1 MSASDLA
8 TQRAKRGKARVP
20 RRALA
25 GIVCADPGGPTS
37 RTSRYIAVAWI
48 AAVVAA
54 LLILASAVAAAA
66 TPVRA
71 TSFVERDSITIGDPL
86 LFTLVVDTD
95 SGYRV
100 VDPGVV
106 GGTGGFELRETLRPE
121 LQELGAG
128 GTRHIF
134 RYRITAFSLGDHT
147 IPPIDVTYQDPAG
160 GRGVARTEGLT
171 VQVRSVV
178 RDGEDTRDIKPLK
191 PQLDLADPLAAAG
204 AALRALSY
212 LLVVRTAAVIVLD
225 RRRASA
231 AATTPLT
238 PAEHAL
244 GELRRIASLRL
255 PEQGRFADHYELV
268 SRCLRRYAREEFG
281 ITAAARTPREL
292 RSEMSRAAVPA
303 EESSAL
309 DAALVE
315 SEHVRFGRVAI
326 RPEDAQRTVRRAA
339 VAIAA
344 ARDRSAPPDVGQAEP
359 TQAAAPVGRK

>member
-8 TQRAKRGKARVP
+8 TPLRGPGRGKARVP
-20 RRALA
+20 RGAPA
-25 GIVCADPGGPTS
+25 GIVCADQGGPTS
-37 RTSRYIAVAWI
+37 RTCRYVAVTRI

-54 LLILASAVAAAA
+54 LLILSSAVAAAA

-71 TSFVERDSITIGDPL
+71 TSSVERNSITIGDPL

-191 PQLDLADPLAAAG
+191 PQLELADPLSSIG
-204 AALRALSY
+204 TALRALSY
-212 LLVVRTAAVIVLD
+212 LLVVLTAVVVVLD
-225 RRRASA
+225 RGRASA

-238 PAEHAL
+238 PAERAL
-244 GELRRIASLRL
+244 GELGRIASLRL
-255 PEQGRFADHYELV
+255 PEQGRFGDHYELV
-268 SRCLRRYAREEFG
+268 SRCLRRYAREQFG

-292 RSEMSRAAVPA
+292 RIEMARAGVPA
-303 EESSAL
+303 DESSTL

-315 SEHVRFGRVAI
+315 SERVRFGRAAI
-326 RPEDAQRTVRRAA
+326 RSADAQRTVRRAA

-344 ARDRSAPPDVGQAEP
+344 AHDRTAQLRDGQAQP
-359 TQAAAPVGRK
+359 AAAADRK